1 LHPNFLASVSDIVLH
16 ISIILHSAALQ
27 AYNIVPSTA
36 RVAWAI
42 VTTGG
47 GICTG
52 AIETVA
58 IETGAPATVAI
69 ETGTVATLAVTVRNV
84 PAATAAFTCKN
95 ALKGKW
101 GGLRI
106 PIMGSINLSYVA
118 HGQMI
123 SSKLPKT

>member
-1 LHPNFLASVSDIVLH
+1 MHQDSLASTSDTVLH
-16 ISIILHSAALQ
+16 ISIILHSTPFQ
-27 AYNIVPSTA
+27 SYNIIPSTA

-47 GICTG
+47 GICIG

-58 IETGAPATVAI
+58 IETGAPATAAI

-95 ALKGKW
+95 TLKGKW
-101 GGLRI
+101 SKLGI
-106 PIMGSINLSYVA
+106 SIMQSIN
-118 HGQMI
+118 
-123 SSKLPKT
+123 